1 MTTFM
6 SSPPMATFL
15 ALHPQDN
22 NIIAVGLDDSTI
34 VIYNVRNDEVYYLP
48 VKYNYLWRDFQRETK
63 AT

>member
-1 MTTFM
+1 M

-34 VIYNVRNDEVYYLP
+34 VIYNVRNDEVNYLP
-48 VKYNYLWRDFQRETK
+48 IKYKYLWRDFQRETK